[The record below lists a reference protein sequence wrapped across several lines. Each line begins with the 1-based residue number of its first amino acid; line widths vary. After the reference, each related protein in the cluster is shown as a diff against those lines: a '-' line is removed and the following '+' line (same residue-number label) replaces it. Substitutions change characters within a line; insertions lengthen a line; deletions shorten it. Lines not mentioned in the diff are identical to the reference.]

1 MIRKGGSGVE
11 TVRIGM
17 LIPSSNTVA
26 EPVTNRLLH
35 GVPGVSVH
43 YARVRVTE
51 IALSPASDAQFAAGP
66 MLEAASLLADA
77 GVRLI
82 VWNGTAGSWLGI
94 DHDRRLCEAI
104 ERGTGIPATTS
115 TMAILDA
122 VRACGIRRLAI
133 VTPYTADVNERIAAV
148 YEGFGIRSAGAVG
161 RGLTVNR
168 SFADLSEDEIVRMIG
183 EAAAMPGADG
193 VAVVCTNMRGARAA
207 AEAERRLKVPVLDS
221 VAVTVGHALRLAG
234 YGGVRP
240 EENRGCISAGRR
252 RGGQGTDWPA
262 DAEVPGHCRRR

>member
-1 MIRKGGSGVE
+1 MD

-51 IALSPASDAQFAAGP
+51 IALSPASDAQFAAQP

-77 GVRLI
+77 GVGQI

-94 DHDRRLCEAI
+94 GHDRRLCEAI

-115 TMAILDA
+115 TLAVLDA
-122 VRACGIRRLAI
+122 VRASGIRRLAI
-133 VTPYTADVNERIAAV
+133 VTPYTDDVNERIAAV
-148 YEGFGIRSAGAVG
+148 FEGIGIRCAGAVG
-161 RGLTVNR
+161 CGLSVNR
-168 SFADLSEDEIVRMIG
+168 AFANVGEEEIGRLIG
-183 EAAAMPGADG
+183 EAAALPGADG
-193 VAVVCTNMRGARAA
+193 VAVVCTNMRGAHPA
-207 AEAERRLKVPVLDS
+207 AEAERKLGIPVIDS
-221 VAVTVGHALRLAG
+221 AAATVRHALRVAG
-234 YGGVRP
+234 ING
-240 EENRGCISAGRR
+240 A
-252 RGGQGTDWPA
+252 
-262 DAEVPGHCRRR
+262 